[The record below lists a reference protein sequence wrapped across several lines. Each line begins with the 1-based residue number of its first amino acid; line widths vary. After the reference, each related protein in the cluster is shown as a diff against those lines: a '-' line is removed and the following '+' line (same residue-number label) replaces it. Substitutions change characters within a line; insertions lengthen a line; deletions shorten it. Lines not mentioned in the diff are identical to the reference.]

1 MEHHLKRYIRR
12 IGDIR
17 FTIFLLVKL
26 FLLILFAT
34 FAQVDRGIF
43 IANQIYFTSW
53 FIWLSY
59 IPIFMGG
66 YTIGLLLVINLLASH
81 ATRFRLKRSYIGIF
95 LIHFGLVLLIIGA
108 GLTSFFGHEMQMSI
122 SEGTSKNYL
131 EFPSQFEVV
140 IIDASDPDH
149 DRLFS
154 FQLDALRQG
163 IQFMGIQL
171 TVSELFPNAI
181 INQRGIDSLKYN
193 QLGRSFKLIS
203 MPKTYKMSERN
214 IPGLELTLQSESST
228 DYMILWGGSAIY
240 QDFKIQGRS
249 YMIKLRPKRVYL
261 DFSISLLDFSRDTY
275 EQSETPKAFMSK
287 VKLITSDG
295 IVPFDIK
302 MNEPLRFSGYT
313 FFQSSFADDETT
325 SVFQVVKNPSWLIP
339 YLSSLLIVVGLF
351 VQMVFSMGRRSS

>member
-1 MEHHLKRYIRR
+1 
-12 IGDIR
+12 
-17 FTIFLLVKL
+17 
-26 FLLILFAT
+26 
-34 FAQVDRGIF
+34 
-43 IANQIYFTSW
+43 
-53 FIWLSY
+53 
-59 IPIFMGG
+59 
-66 YTIGLLLVINLLASH
+66 
-81 ATRFRLKRSYIGIF
+81 
-95 LIHFGLVLLIIGA
+95 
-108 GLTSFFGHEMQMSI
+108 
-122 SEGTSKNYL
+122 
-131 EFPSQFEVV
+131 
-140 IIDASDPDH
+140 
-149 DRLFS
+149 
-154 FQLDALRQG
+154 
-163 IQFMGIQL
+163 MGIQL

-313 FFQSSFADDETT
+313 FFNLVLQMMKRHLYF
-325 SVFQVVKNPSWLIP
+325 VVKNPSWLIP